1 MRLEAHRN
9 VLSLPFGYL
18 GTELRGQC
26 EGKRKPNKNTFI
38 KYLLLLFLASPD
50 Y

>member
-26 EGKRKPNKNTFI
+26 EGKRKPKQ
-38 KYLLLLFLASPD
+38 KYLYQVSPAVLLGVA
-50 Y
+50 